1 VTQLD
6 RRTPLAVE
14 SSQTRGA
21 ADFAAP
27 RVVFRRFS
35 SEGPVALARPEI
47 SPHNA
52 RTYRGFVPA
61 QNHWSL
67 AMADAQSLTDMEGV
81 VKWFDARKGF
91 GFIVGP
97 EGQDIF
103 VHFSVIEQS
112 EGFRA
117 LRDGERVTYSASNG
131 DKGWSATKARSLG
144 SRVPPAERVNNRART
159 S

>member
-1 VTQLD
+1 
-6 RRTPLAVE
+6 
-14 SSQTRGA
+14 
-21 ADFAAP
+21 
-27 RVVFRRFS
+27 
-35 SEGPVALARPEI
+35 
-47 SPHNA
+47 
-52 RTYRGFVPA
+52 
-61 QNHWSL
+61 
-67 AMADAQSLTDMEGV
+67 MADAQSLVDVEGV

-97 EGQDIF
+97 EEQDIF

-117 LRDGERVTYSASNG
+117 LRDGERVLYSATDG

-144 SRVPPAERVNNRART
+144 SRVPPEERHGTRGRAT

>member
-1 VTQLD
+1 
-6 RRTPLAVE
+6 
-14 SSQTRGA
+14 
-21 ADFAAP
+21 
-27 RVVFRRFS
+27 
-35 SEGPVALARPEI
+35 
-47 SPHNA
+47 
-52 RTYRGFVPA
+52 
-61 QNHWSL
+61 
-67 AMADAQSLTDMEGV
+67 MADAQSLTDMEGV

-117 LRDGERVTYSASNG
+117 LRDGERVTYSAADG

-144 SRVPPAERVNNRART
+144 SRVPPAERPGNRARVAE
-159 S
+159 